1 MKRAL
6 IGFITIAYTLSIA
19 LSLVVRLTGG
29 AQSRFA
35 FGLGLASMF
44 IPAAAMLVVV
54 LAMKAMP
61 PSLGCNRLPLRYLPI
76 ALLLMPVVM
85 HAVMLP
91 VAAYVWGGLP
101 WATWLAPEAD
111 GLYHTPST
119 RNWGVLTQAGL
130 VGRIATNL
138 VVGLAANSALAFFE
152 EIGWRAWMLPRLME
166 RLTVPRAVVVSALI
180 WAFWH
185 TPFALGGIHHL
196 PGIPVLLVALTLPI
210 LTVGAGLVI
219 GWLWVRTQSIWIVA
233 LAHGSLNNWGQYAFK
248 FMEDG
253 GPGGQPRDM
262 LILGAG
268 GLAVLAVGTL
278 LVARGSGTQGLGNS
292 GQRAGNLRTLEP

>member
-1 MKRAL
+1 MTRTLLAFL
-6 IGFITIAYTLSIA
+6 TIAYTLSIA
-19 LSLVVRLTGG
+19 LSLVVLLTGG
-29 AQSRFA
+29 PQSRFA
-35 FGLGLASMF
+35 FGLGVASMF
-44 IPAAAMLVVV
+44 VPAAAMLAVV

-61 PSLGCNRLPLRYLPI
+61 PSLGGNRLPLRYLPI

-119 RNWGVLTQAGL
+119 RHWGVLTQAGL
-130 VGRIATNL
+130 VGRIATNM
-138 VVGLAANSALAFFE
+138 VVGLAANSALAIFE

-166 RLTVPRAVVVSALI
+166 RLTVPRAVTMSALI

-278 LVARGSGTQGLGNS
+278 LVARGSGT
-292 GQRAGNLRTLEP
+292 REPRT